1 MNNQPK
7 IGTET
12 GVASILGLMLIA
24 SSLLTIT
31 QGISMGGY
39 VFFVGLAI
47 SYILMVCQATSF
59 AELAGILPTAGAVY
73 DYVTAGM
80 GRFWGVTATLA
91 AYVIVTCFASSAE
104 VAAAGLFAKSNF
116 PFLSVLPDDKTWLI
130 GWFIVVICI
139 FINIRGLAMY
149 AVTEMLM
156 SYFKYAVMIILG
168 ILSVFMAPKVS
179 LEHIWGSSSIGT
191 DGSAILT
198 MVGFTLFLFVGAE
211 YVTPLAP
218 EMHNPNRDIK
228 RSLFIGLAL
237 SFVAMLIFG
246 TGISWQVPNTPDPI
260 TQVKILETPE
270 SAVAYGQAVLGS
282 TGKWAFVFIIFIA
295 TVALINT
302 LIASIP
308 RILYGMALDGMLP
321 KVFAKMH
328 PKYNTPWV
336 GILFIGAI
344 PMVGTVLIGSNLDGV
359 FSLILSAICSWIFFY
374 VLVNLAVI
382 ILRNRRPDL
391 ARPYKAPLYPL
402 PQILAILGLLVTF
415 FYLTPP
421 FLTAKQ
427 IYLPFFV
434 MLGLCAAYAFYW
446 IKFVQK
452 GNLWTP
458 VEPEELR
465 QNEVRTS

>member
-1 MNNQPK
+1 MKK
-7 IGTET
+7 IGIET

-39 VFFVGLAI
+39 LFFVGLAI
-47 SYILMVCQATSF
+47 SFVLMLCQSTSF
-59 AELAGILPTAGAVY
+59 AEMAGMLPTEGAVY

-116 PFLSVLPDDKTWLI
+116 PFLAFIPADKTWLI
-130 GWFIVVICI
+130 GWFIVMVCI
-139 FINIRGLAMY
+139 VINIRGLAMY
-149 AVTEMLM
+149 AVTEMIM
-156 SYFKYAVMIILG
+156 SYFKYAVMLVLG
-168 ILSVFMAPKVS
+168 ILSVFMLPKVQ
-179 LEHIWGSSSIGT
+179 LEHIWGASNIGSDT
-191 DGSAILT
+191 SALFT

-218 EMHNPNRDIK
+218 DMHNPNRDIK
-228 RSLFIGLAL
+228 RSLFIGLCL
-237 SFVAMLIFG
+237 SFVAMLLFG
-246 TGISWQVPNTPDPI
+246 TGIAWQVPNLPDPI
-260 TQVKILETPE
+260 TQKPILETPE
-270 SAVAYGQAVLGS
+270 SAVVYGQAVLGNV
-282 TGKWAFVFIIFIA
+282 GKWAFVVIIFIA

-308 RILYGMALDGMLP
+308 RILSGMAHDGMLP
-321 KVFAKMH
+321 SAFAKTH
-328 PKYNTPWV
+328 PRYNTPWV

-344 PMVGTVLIGSNLDGV
+344 PMVGTLLIGSNLDGV

-374 VLVNLAVI
+374 LLVNLSVI
-382 ILRNRRPDL
+382 LLRRRRPDL
-391 ARPYKAPLYPL
+391 LRPYKTPMYPL
-402 PQILAILGLLVTF
+402 PQVLASLGLVITF

-434 MLGLCAAYAFYW
+434 MLGICAAYAFYW
-446 IKFVQK
+446 ISVRQK
-452 GNLWTP
+452 RNLWTP
-458 VEPEELR
+458 VEPEELLR
-465 QNEVRTS
+465 EK